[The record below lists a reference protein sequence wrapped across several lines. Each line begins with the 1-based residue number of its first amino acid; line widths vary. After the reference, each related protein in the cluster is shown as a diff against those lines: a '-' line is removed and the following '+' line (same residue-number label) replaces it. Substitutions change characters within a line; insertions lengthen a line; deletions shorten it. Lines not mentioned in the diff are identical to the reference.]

1 MVEATLAG
9 RRVLVVEDEYYLAD
23 DLARALAT
31 AGATVLGPAPSVA
44 AALDL
49 LAQEPALEAAVLDVN
64 LGGEMVYAVADML
77 AVRGIPYI
85 YATGYD
91 ETVIPERYSAAPR
104 AQKPIDPR
112 HVIDTLAKLIG
123 ASALARSFSCAA
135 GEREVAR
142 RSRVG

>member
-1 MVEATLAG
+1 MVEAKLAG

-77 AVRGIPYI
+77 AVRGIPCI

-104 AQKPIDPR
+104 IQKPIDPR
-112 HVIDTLAKLIG
+112 HVIDTLAKIV
-123 ASALARSFSCAA
+123 AA
-135 GEREVAR
+135 AP
-142 RSRVG
+142 